1 MSKEFGDVE
10 LYWVDDT
17 DPLIKAAALWAVLD
31 LNGDEREE
39 NQFLA
44 GPVFSVRFRTEESPG
59 TVFMGEEDG
68 PVVAP
73 MTVL

>member
-1 MSKEFGDVE
+1 ME

-31 LNGDEREE
+31 LNGDESEE

-59 TVFMGEEDG
+59 TVFMGEDDG